1 MIKVN
6 LLPVKKKKKQKPIPG
21 FLLGLIGLTVL
32 TVLVLAYAVFFFS
45 SRLSDKKAK
54 FRENEAKIA
63 ELKKKIQAVEDFEK
77 RNAIFLKRKEVIE
90 QLGKNK
96 ALPVKVIDE
105 ISRLLPPG
113 VWLTSMDVKGNDIN
127 LGCTA
132 FTNTDVV
139 NYVNNLKGSQ
149 LFTDVYLKESVQS
162 LVEKI
167 QVYNFSL
174 TFKVKQ

>member
-6 LLPVKKKKKQKPIPG
+6 LLPIKKKKKQKPIPA
-21 FLLGLIGLTVL
+21 FLLALIGVTVL
-32 TVLVLAYAVFFFS
+32 SVLVIAYTVYFFS
-45 SRLSDKKAK
+45 SRLAEKKAK

-63 ELKKKIQAVEDFEK
+63 ELKKKIQSVEDFEK

-113 VWLTSMDVKGNDIN
+113 VWLTSMNVVGADIT

-139 NYVNNLKGSQ
+139 NYVNNLKASP

-162 LVEKI
+162 SAEKTQI
-167 QVYNFSL
+167 YNFSL
-174 TFKVKQ
+174 MFKVKA